1 MKYGAPFRLSAM
13 LSTLGNEYESLT
25 MTALSFLKSLN
36 IPILQPGFKTR
47 ATGCDAHGL
56 VDC

>member
-1 MKYGAPFRLSAM
+1 M

-25 MTALSFLKSLN
+25 MTTLSFLKSLN

-47 ATGCDAHGL
+47 VTGCDAHGL

>member
-1 MKYGAPFRLSAM
+1 M
-13 LSTLGNEYESLT
+13 LSTIGNEYESLT

-36 IPILQPGFKTR
+36 IPILLPGFKTR